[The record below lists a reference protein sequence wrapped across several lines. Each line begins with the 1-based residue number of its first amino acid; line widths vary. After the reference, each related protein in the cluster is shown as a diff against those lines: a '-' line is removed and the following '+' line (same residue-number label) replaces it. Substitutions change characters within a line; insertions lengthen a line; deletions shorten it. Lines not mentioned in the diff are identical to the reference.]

1 MGYRLNMCEN
11 DDMCGNKVYIFQLY
25 VVTDLDLDNNC
36 NNVLQTAARRMG
48 YRSEREG
55 IPMQEFCGYKCGGL
69 GNNDN
74 EQNAWEQKRGTWVA
88 LL

>member
-1 MGYRLNMCEN
+1 MECCGKYRYISV
-11 DDMCGNKVYIFQLY
+11 GNGWDEVRK
-25 VVTDLDLDNNC
+25 DNNC
-36 NNVLQTAARRMG
+36 SNVLAAKRMG

-55 IPMQEFCGYKCGGL
+55 IPMQEFCGYKCGGR

-74 EQNAWEQKRGTWVA
+74 VQNAWEQKRGTWVA